1 MYAVYINHLCAV
13 YLYSGGKKTA
23 LSQVKIQCLAL
34 LHLDKKIIK
43 TVQEY
48 FKIWILLFSLGA
60 CLNQHKEVLVPPHPP
75 SLSGPNCVSD
85 TSVVFSSVQGSTQL
99 KEVTQAD

>member
-1 MYAVYINHLCAV
+1 MCSLFVLW
-13 YLYSGGKKTA
+13 GKKILE
-23 LSQVKIQCLAL
+23 LSQVKIQCFTL
-34 LHLDKKIIK
+34 LHLNRKII
-43 TVQEY
+43 TSVQV
-48 FKIWILLFSLGA
+48 FKKWILLFSLGA

-99 KEVTQAD
+99 KEVTQAH